1 MEQNRDDEVGAT
13 WQVAP
18 TQPNQ
23 APGAQRP
30 GTVGLRDAWASIRT
44 RLAREQ
50 DIPDILALLK
60 ANRRVFGFIPIAA
73 IQGSIKRAEAV
84 VAENHTGILGIVRY
98 HHRRDRVTT
107 LHEIAIW
114 PAAQDHGIGRLLL
127 ERLEDEARDRGQT
140 RIRLKC
146 PLDLPANG
154 FYARL
159 GFTRV
164 AIEEGKRRPLAVWE
178 KQLPPY
184 VLLPDEG
191 LPLFFLSLTHGASEI
206 RKIIQLWD
214 ESGDRRNPFVRVVF
228 TPLFS
233 QAGTVTLIRRLKEE
247 RNSIVMFD
255 SGGYQ
260 VQMGRM
266 RYEELFDRLLRCYRE
281 NEWAD
286 WFVLPD
292 HVPLSTDSLQEV
304 EFKVRDS
311 IDFARLFLGKMP
323 AGFVEHAVAVVHGW
337 TEDQVARCVEAYVDM
352 GVRYLGFGSFGTSG
366 PNGTVNMISQKSL
379 SLLRLVQALAQEHG
393 CCLHIFG
400 IGSPRHLIRLS
411 AAGIV
416 PTSFDSAGWWKA
428 GGFGNIF
435 FPAGRQLHITA
446 IPTPES
452 TLASAERQKQRS
464 GHECAFCSHPKLL
477 RRNRMLRI
485 LHNLTAML
493 DTVEQVREKHS
504 GKADVLSCSTEFNP

>member
-1 MEQNRDDEVGAT
+1 MDQNRDDGAH
-13 WQVAP
+13 
-18 TQPNQ
+18 TQAAGTHPKAAKLTDRHNR
-23 APGAQRP
+23 ANTRP
-30 GTVGLRDAWASIRT
+30 AT
-44 RLAREQ
+44 EQ
-50 DIPDILALLK
+50 DIPHIRALLQ
-60 ANRRVFGFIPIAA
+60 AHGAAFGFIPVAA
-73 IQGSIKRAEAV
+73 LQESIKRAEV
-84 VAENHTGILGIVRY
+84 IVAANHEGVLGMVRY
-98 HHRRDRVTT
+98 HHRHDRITT
-107 LHEIAIW
+107 LHEIAVR
-114 PAAQDHGIGRLLL
+114 PATQGHGIGRFLL

-154 FYARL
+154 FYAHL
-159 GFTRV
+159 GFTRI

-178 KQLPPY
+178 KQLRSPASCWPIDNRSPLNHKANRY
-184 VLLPDEG
+184 V
-191 LPLFFLSLTHGASEI
+191 PLFFLSLTHGASET
-206 RKIIQLWD
+206 RKIIQHWD
-214 ESGDRRNPFVRVVF
+214 ESGDPRNPFARVIF

-233 QAGTVTLIRRLKEE
+233 EAGAVTLIRRLKQE

-266 RYEELFDRLLRCYRE
+266 RYEELFDCLLRFYRE

-337 TEDQVARCVEAYVDM
+337 TEDQVVRCVEAYVDM

-366 PNGTVNMISQKSL
+366 PNGTVNMVSQKSL
-379 SLLRLVQALAQEHG
+379 LLLQLVQALAQEHG

-428 GGFGNIF
+428 GGFGKIF
-435 FPAGRQLHITA
+435 FPAGQQLHITA
-446 IPTPES
+446 MRWDGTTQRS
-452 TLASAERQKQRS
+452 MEREKQRTQ
-464 GHECAFCSHPKLL
+464 HECRFCVDLTNL
-477 RRNRMLRI
+477 RRSRTLRI
-485 LHNLTAML
+485 MHNLAAML
-493 DTVEQVREKHS
+493 DTVEGVIQ
-504 GKADVLSCSTEFNP
+504 L